1 MNTDNAYKQKIETEL
16 EQFQVK
22 LAAFNAQ
29 PNGLTIWEHAQQ
41 VRHTREL
48 ERKVVTCRVI
58 LKELELQ
65 TVMHMAT
72 AGA

>member
-16 EQFQVK
+16 EQFQVQ
-22 LAAFNAQ
+22 LDAFKAQ
-29 PNGLTIWEHAQQ
+29 PNGLTIWEHAQH

-65 TVMHMAT
+65 TVMQQAT
-72 AGA
+72 ASA